1 MTYLILYVD
10 TEGIWYVP
18 LIDSR
23 KITKM
28 MRKMVLIPY
37 DKYERLLTGQ
47 VSQPKPVNTTD
58 TYTEQV
64 TIHSPQQDNCHSNTQ
79 DSTTED
85 LLSSLPLPLRSR
97 AGVILNHLTKHTN
110 LQWNDKGEITIS
122 GQLLKGSNITDLI
135 KIQLKDYKSFH
146 PIGAEVFSQL
156 IQESNVPQSVLTQA
170 RRCQIGSGKTPHPP
184 GKIPAPPGKIPPPPG
199 KPVRRK

>member
-1 MTYLILYVD
+1 MTCLILYVD
-10 TEGIWYVP
+10 TEGGYVP

-97 AGVILNHLTKHTN
+97 ASEHN
-110 LQWNDKGEITIS
+110 
-122 GQLLKGSNITDLI
+122 
-135 KIQLKDYKSFH
+135 
-146 PIGAEVFSQL
+146 
-156 IQESNVPQSVLTQA
+156 
-170 RRCQIGSGKTPHPP
+170 
-184 GKIPAPPGKIPPPPG
+184 
-199 KPVRRK
+199 

>member
-1 MTYLILYVD
+1 M
-10 TEGIWYVP
+10 
-18 LIDSR
+18 
-23 KITKM
+23 
-28 MRKMVLIPY
+28 
-37 DKYERLLTGQ
+37 
-47 VSQPKPVNTTD
+47 NTTD

-110 LQWNDKGEITIS
+110 LQWNDKGEIPIF

-146 PIGAEVFSQL
+146 PVGAEVFSQL

-184 GKIPAPPGKIPPPPG
+184 GKIPAPPGKFHLLLENQFVGNEPL
-199 KPVRRK
+199 KH

>member
-1 MTYLILYVD
+1 
-10 TEGIWYVP
+10 
-18 LIDSR
+18 
-23 KITKM
+23 
-28 MRKMVLIPY
+28 MRKMILIPY
-37 DKYERLLTGQ
+37 DKYERLLSGQ

-79 DSTTED
+79 ESTTED

-146 PIGAEVFSQL
+146 PVGAEVFSQL

-199 KPVRRK
+199 KPVRRKRTIKALRHNWITI